1 MPSQNRFGRTRDDL
15 FLSDDEALLD
25 MEKVS
30 SWLSLESYWATGR
43 DVEIIQRSFDFSYPI
58 GVYEGTRQVGVAR
71 IASDT
76 ATFAWLCDVFVDSEF
91 RGRGI
96 GTWLVEASLE
106 WARNNG
112 IKIMLLVTKD
122 AHDVYA
128 RQGFEPL
135 KNPDRW
141 MEFDARS
148 LI

>member
-1 MPSQNRFGRTRDDL
+1 
-15 FLSDDEALLD
+15 
-25 MEKVS
+25 MEKVY

-43 DVEIIQRSFDFSYPI
+43 DVEIIQRSFHYSYPI
-58 GVYEGTRQVGVAR
+58 GVYQGTRQVGVAR

-106 WARNNG
+106 WVRNNG
-112 IKIMLLVTKD
+112 IKRMILVTKD

-141 MEFDARS
+141 MEFDTRPQT
-148 LI
+148 

>member
-1 MPSQNRFGRTRDDL
+1 MSSQNRFGRTKDDL

-25 MEKVS
+25 MEKVY

-43 DVEIIQRSFDFSYPI
+43 DVEIIQRSFHYSYPI
-58 GVYEGTRQVGVAR
+58 GVYQGTRQVGVAR

-106 WARNNG
+106 WVRNNG
-112 IKIMLLVTKD
+112 IKRMILVTKD

-141 MEFDARS
+141 MEFDTRPQT
-148 LI
+148 